1 MLIVVLSIFL
11 VEGRDFKDFRGLR
24 DLRVFRVFRDFR
36 DFRDFRVFRVFRVF
50 IPGFS
55 VAALFAA
62 QGRHALRKAAILTEV
77 LGQSL
82 QLPVQQE
89 AESAPE

>member
-1 MLIVVLSIFL
+1 M
-11 VEGRDFKDFRGLR
+11 EGRDFKDFKDFRDFKVFK
-24 DLRVFRVFRDFR
+24 DLRVFRDLKDFR
-36 DFRDFRVFRVFRVF
+36 DL

-77 LGQSL
+77 LG
-82 QLPVQQE
+82 
-89 AESAPE
+89 